1 MKKYSRLLALLVILG
16 LFVMG
21 QSGCTGC
28 GGNPA
33 DTTKPSVLIS
43 SPADGSTVSGT
54 VTVKAT
60 ANDNVGLVKV
70 EFYINGQKKGE
81 DTSSP
86 EAT

>member
-1 MKKYSRLLALLVILG
+1 
-16 LFVMG
+16 MG

-28 GGNPA
+28 GGGGVIG
-33 DTTKPSVLIS
+33 DTTKPNVAIA

-54 VTVKAT
+54 VTVRAT
-60 ANDNVGLVKV
+60 ANDNVGVVKV
-70 EFYINGQKKGE
+70 EFYIDGQKKGE